1 MGDPE
6 DDSASAAPPQ
16 TSLLIAIVRSLRP
29 RQWVKNVFVFAA
41 LVFAA
46 RLDDPHSVLLALIA
60 FASFCA
66 VSGAVYLV
74 NDITDREGD
83 RHHPRKKHRPIATG
97 ALPVPVAASAAA
109 AIFAAGCFGAASLG
123 ASFLASIGVYVAIN
137 IGYSTGLKRVPLL
150 DVILIATGFV
160 VRAVAGGL
168 AIDVYVSPWLLA
180 CTFFLALFL
189 AIGKR
194 RHEVVLL
201 GDDATTHRG
210 ALAEL
215 DARFFDLLS
224 VIVTPCCILAYTLYT
239 ISSGQ
244 PVALVYTVPFVV
256 YGFFRYL
263 FLMHV
268 HELGGDPTDVLF
280 GDRGLQITLLTWA
293 IAATAIVYS

>member
-6 DDSASAAPPQ
+6 DASSSAAPPKPK
-16 TSLLIAIVRSLRP
+16 LAAALVRSLRP

-46 RLDDPHSVLLALIA
+46 RLDDPESVLLALVA

-74 NDITDREGD
+74 NDIADRKAD
-83 RHHPRKKHRPIATG
+83 RHHPRKKHRPIASG
-97 ALPVPVAASAAA
+97 ALPVSVAASTAGTL
-109 AIFAAGCFGAASLG
+109 FAAGCFAAATLGLPFLG
-123 ASFLASIGVYVAIN
+123 AIGVYVAIN
-137 IGYSTGLKRVPLL
+137 IGYSSGLKRVPLL
-150 DVILIATGFV
+150 DVILIASGFV

-201 GDDATTHRG
+201 GDAATTHRG
-210 ALAEL
+210 ALAQL

-239 ISSGQ
+239 ITSGQ

-263 FLMHV
+263 YLMHV

-280 GDRGLQITLLTWA
+280 GDRGLQITLLAWA
-293 IAATAIVYS
+293 VTSAAIVYS